1 MNHEVKE
8 RKTVIDTVSSFI
20 PQIQVVALI
29 DSFIHLHL
37 YDILADVIVPFQGV
51 GVWFPLFNQNCHFY
65 LFFLMSGGLPRV
77 AWFSRLVC

>member
-1 MNHEVKE
+1 MG
-8 RKTVIDTVSSFI
+8 TVFSFI

-37 YDILADVIVPFQGV
+37 YDILADVIVPFQGG

-65 LFFLMSGGLPRV
+65 LSFLVSGGLPRPLCYRL
-77 AWFSRLVC
+77 SRMLYVGTPWGNP